1 MKEFEYF
8 IPQLNGWI
16 PLSLEAYLS
25 LLFSKEDTSFSKI
38 KIPKGLPLCPK
49 DPSPQKNP
57 ENMLLPGNFIEAKL
71 NQNLFLETNPK
82 NGRIQIITN
91 SIKSESASNYEA
103 WYRAKIISYDDNSK
117 LLFVEINENIEIID
131 NLDLIRP
138 LKEVKYTKNELLAY
152 NIKSIQKSDY
162 EKIKGEIDK
171 INNNTEIEESN
182 STMNKIFE
190 INYSQKDSS
199 LSCIGSKDLFR
210 KISIL
215 KQYEQ
220 RNKKNISE
228 EPNTNSDFSN
238 PNSNKN
244 LVGIKSP
251 SGRSETS
258 DYNNSNK
265 NIILEKELKEEINN
279 YKFKETFTYRD
290 KFKKDIEKEAEEL
303 IQNCKYYIGK
313 KYENNFDITIYGNDE
328 QDFNEEKNIFEK
340 QYKQVMLD
348 LDDAV
353 DKKEI
358 EDLATK
364 SKIKFFFIEK
374 KCLYLVGEEKNI
386 NSFKAVW
393 NLTNQ
398 YSKEIQ
404 KNFKENEELKKEI
417 KSIKNN
423 NLFIFN
429 FYF

>member
-8 IPQLNGWI
+8 IPQLNCWI

-49 DPSPQKNP
+49 DPSPQKIP
-57 ENMLLPGNFIEAKL
+57 ENTLLPGNFIEAKL
-71 NQNLFLETNPK
+71 NQNFFLETNPK
-82 NGRIQIITN
+82 NGRIQLITN
-91 SIKSESASNYEA
+91 SVKSESASNYEA

-171 INNNTEIEESN
+171 INNDTEIEESN
-182 STMNKIFE
+182 STLNKIFE
-190 INYSQKDSS
+190 IQYNAKDLS
-199 LSCIGSKDLFR
+199 LAFIGSKDLFR

-244 LVGIKSP
+244 LVGIKTP

-313 KYENNFDITIYGNDE
+313 KYVNNFDITIYGNDE

-417 KSIKNN
+417 KSIKNKHKLKN
-423 NLFIFN
+423 K
-429 FYF
+429 

>member
-49 DPSPQKNP
+49 DPSPQKIP
-57 ENMLLPGNFIEAKL
+57 ENTLLPGNFIEAKL

-82 NGRIQIITN
+82 NGRIQLITN
-91 SIKSESASNYEA
+91 SVKSESASNYEA

-171 INNNTEIEESN
+171 INDNNNTELDQSN
-182 STMNKIFE
+182 STSNKIFE
-190 INYSQKDSS
+190 IHYSEKHSS

-244 LVGIKSP
+244 LIGIKSP

-279 YKFKETFTYRD
+279 YKYKETFNYRD

-417 KSIKNN
+417 KSIKNKHKLKN
-423 NLFIFN
+423 K
-429 FYF
+429 

>member
-49 DPSPQKNP
+49 DPSPQNIP

-82 NGRIQIITN
+82 NGRIQLITN
-91 SIKSESASNYEA
+91 SVKSESASNYEA

-171 INNNTEIEESN
+171 INNTTELDESN
-182 STMNKIFE
+182 STSNKIIE
-190 INYSQKDSS
+190 IHYSEKHSS

-404 KNFKENEELKKEI
+404 KNYKENEELKKEI
-417 KSIKNN
+417 KSIKNKHKLKN
-423 NLFIFN
+423 K
-429 FYF
+429 

>member
-1 MKEFEYF
+1 MKEFDYF

-25 LLFSKEDTSFSKI
+25 LLFPKEDISFSKI

-49 DPSPQKNP
+49 DPSPLKIP
-57 ENMLLPGNFIEAKL
+57 ENMLLPGNFIEIKL

-91 SIKSESASNYEA
+91 SVKSESSSNYEV

-117 LLFVEINENIEIID
+117 LLFVEINENIEIVD

-138 LKEVKYTKNELLAY
+138 LKEIKYTKNELLAY
-152 NIKSIQKSDY
+152 NIKSVQKSEY
-162 EKIKGEIDK
+162 EKIKIEIDK
-171 INNNTEIEESN
+171 INNNTDLDESN
-182 STMNKIFE
+182 STSNQIFE
-190 INYSQKDSS
+190 IQYNTKDSS

-210 KISIL
+210 KISLL

-244 LVGIKSP
+244 LIGIKSP

-340 QYKQVMLD
+340 QYKQVMLN
-348 LDDAV
+348 LDDAF
-353 DKKEI
+353 DKNEI

-364 SKIKFFFIEK
+364 SKIKFFYIEK

-398 YSKEIQ
+398 YSKEIK
-404 KNFKENEELKKEI
+404 KNYKENEEIKKEI
-417 KSIKNN
+417 KSIKNKHKLKN
-423 NLFIFN
+423 K
-429 FYF
+429 

>member
-49 DPSPQKNP
+49 DPSPQKIP

-82 NGRIQIITN
+82 NGRIQLITN
-91 SIKSESASNYEA
+91 SVKSESASNYEA

-171 INNNTEIEESN
+171 INNDTEIEESN
-182 STMNKIFE
+182 STLNKIFE
-190 INYSQKDSS
+190 IQYNAKDLS
-199 LSCIGSKDLFR
+199 LAFIGSKDLFR

-290 KFKKDIEKEAEEL
+290 KFKKDIEKEAEDL

-404 KNFKENEELKKEI
+404 KNYKENEELKKEI
-417 KSIKNN
+417 KSIKNKHKLKN
-423 NLFIFN
+423 K
-429 FYF
+429 

>member
-16 PLSLEAYLS
+16 PLSIEAYLS

-49 DPSPQKNP
+49 DPSSQKIP

-91 SIKSESASNYEA
+91 SEKSESASNNEA

-117 LLFVEINENIEIID
+117 LLFVEINENIEIVD

-171 INNNTEIEESN
+171 INNDTEIEES
-182 STMNKIFE
+182 
-190 INYSQKDSS
+190 
-199 LSCIGSKDLFR
+199 
-210 KISIL
+210 
-215 KQYEQ
+215 
-220 RNKKNISE
+220 NISE

-340 QYKQVMLD
+340 KYKQVMLD

-404 KNFKENEELKKEI
+404 KNYKENEELKKEI
-417 KSIKNN
+417 KSIKNKHKLKN
-423 NLFIFN
+423 K
-429 FYF
+429 

>member
-8 IPQLNGWI
+8 IPQLNCWI

-25 LLFSKEDTSFSKI
+25 LLFSKEDLSFSKI

-49 DPSPQKNP
+49 DPSPQKIP

-82 NGRIQIITN
+82 NGRIQLITN
-91 SIKSESASNYEA
+91 SVKSESASNYEA

-171 INNNTEIEESN
+171 INDNNNTEIEESN
-182 STMNKIFE
+182 STLNKIFE
-190 INYSQKDSS
+190 IQYNAKDSS

-417 KSIKNN
+417 KSIKNKHKLKN
-423 NLFIFN
+423 K
-429 FYF
+429 

>member
-49 DPSPQKNP
+49 DPSPQKIP

-71 NQNLFLETNPK
+71 NQNFFLETNPK
-82 NGRIQIITN
+82 NGRIQLITN
-91 SIKSESASNYEA
+91 SVKSESPSNYEA

-244 LVGIKSP
+244 LIGIKSP

-417 KSIKNN
+417 KSIKNKHK
-423 NLFIFN
+423 LKSK
-429 FYF
+429 

>member
-1 MKEFEYF
+1 
-8 IPQLNGWI
+8 
-16 PLSLEAYLS
+16 
-25 LLFSKEDTSFSKI
+25 
-38 KIPKGLPLCPK
+38 
-49 DPSPQKNP
+49 
-57 ENMLLPGNFIEAKL
+57 
-71 NQNLFLETNPK
+71 
-82 NGRIQIITN
+82 
-91 SIKSESASNYEA
+91 
-103 WYRAKIISYDDNSK
+103 
-117 LLFVEINENIEIID
+117 VEINENIEIID

-171 INNNTEIEESN
+171 INNDTEIEESN
-182 STMNKIFE
+182 STLNKISE
-190 INYSQKDSS
+190 IQYNAKDLS
-199 LSCIGSKDLFR
+199 LAFIGSKDLFR

-279 YKFKETFTYRD
+279 YKFKETFTFRD
-290 KFKKDIEKEAEEL
+290 KFKKDIEKEAEDL

-417 KSIKNN
+417 KSIKNKHKLKN
-423 NLFIFN
+423 K
-429 FYF
+429 

>member
-49 DPSPQKNP
+49 DPPPQKIP

-71 NQNLFLETNPK
+71 NQNFFLETNPK

-91 SIKSESASNYEA
+91 SIKSESVSNYEA

-138 LKEVKYTKNELLAY
+138 LKEVKYTKNELIAY

-171 INNNTEIEESN
+171 INNTTELDESN
-182 STMNKIFE
+182 STSNKIIE
-190 INYSQKDSS
+190 IHYSEKHSS

-417 KSIKNN
+417 KSIKNKHKLKN
-423 NLFIFN
+423 K
-429 FYF
+429 